1 MLCRQLVNLVCREV
15 LFWPFLICL
24 LVNPGEGFFG
34 WNYTDSVALNVI
46 SESADMGA
54 NSLTPMCPEDHL
66 TQTCKSLSQDLP
78 AFHVAA
84 DRLNKQNLGLELNS
98 TDVYQLMC
106 MP

>member
-1 MLCRQLVNLVCREV
+1 MLI
-15 LFWPFLICL
+15 FLL
-24 LVNPGEGFFG
+24 LKTGEGFFG

-46 SESADMGA
+46 SESAAMGA
-54 NSLTPMCPEDHL
+54 NSLTPVCPEDHL

-78 AFHVAA
+78 AFRVAA
-84 DRLNKQNLGLELNS
+84 NRLNKQNPGLALNS